1 MSALGVSR
9 LIPRSAMDGSL
20 KGYQHITEDTFGRHH
35 IRDEADR
42 LDAAVKGANRR
53 YTSVICL
60 LSEF

>member
-1 MSALGVSR
+1 
-9 LIPRSAMDGSL
+9 MDGSL
-20 KGYQHITEDTFGRHH
+20 KGYQHITEDAFGRHH